1 MTLLSPAPALLIT
14 ALLSWA
20 LFAFSGFLRARPVRE
35 ESKEEIYLCGE
46 SEEALPTKEKE
57 PSLNPEYRRF
67 FATAFLFTI
76 MEIGAL
82 FLGTIPQGQGR
93 ALPLAF
99 LGLMLASVSA
109 ILVEVFD
116 SR

>member
-1 MTLLSPAPALLIT
+1 MSLLSPAPALAIT

-20 LFAFSGFLRARPVRE
+20 LFAFSGILRAKSVKE
-35 ESKEEIYLCGE
+35 DSKEETYLCGE
-46 SEEALPTKEKE
+46 PEEALPAKDRE
-57 PSLNPEYRRF
+57 PSLHPEYRRF

-82 FLGTIPQGQGR
+82 FLGTIPRGHGYV
-93 ALPLAF
+93 LPLAF